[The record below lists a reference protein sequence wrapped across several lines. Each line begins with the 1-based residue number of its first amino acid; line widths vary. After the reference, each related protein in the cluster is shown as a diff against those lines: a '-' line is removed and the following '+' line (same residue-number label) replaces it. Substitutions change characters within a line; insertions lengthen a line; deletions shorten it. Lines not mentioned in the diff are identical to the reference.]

1 MINPQEKERLLAVYE
16 KNKPTIAAF
25 LKKTKN
31 ADDRHILAELMFCLQ
46 TAQSSAKSARNTIN
60 KLKEKNVLFTASESE
75 ILEMMEGVRFADKK
89 AGYLYRARAKLPE
102 IKSRLGSDPKELR
115 AWLVDNIDGMG
126 PKLASHFLRNI
137 GVFGLAI
144 LDVHVQNFLKR
155 NGLLVGEVGK
165 LKLHQYG
172 ENETVFL
179 KLADELKIPPQ
190 ELDIAIWMLG
200 NGSGEFY
207 G

>member
-1 MINPQEKERLLAVYE
+1 MAVYG
-16 KNKPTIAAF
+16 KNKPTIASF
-25 LKKTKN
+25 LSKTNRKDN
-31 ADDRHILAELMFCLQ
+31 QHILGELMFCLQ
-46 TAQSSAKSARNTIN
+46 TAQSSAKSARKTVE
-60 KLKEKNVLFTASESE
+60 KLTSDKTLFTASESD
-75 ILEMMEGVRFADKK
+75 ILNAMEGVRFADKK
-89 AGYLYRARAKLPE
+89 AGYLYRARSKLPE
-102 IKSRLGSDPKELR
+102 IKSRLGIDPKELR
-115 AWLVDNIDGMG
+115 AWLMDNIDGMG

-155 NGLLVGEVGK
+155 NNLLMGEVGK
-165 LKLHQYG
+165 LNMRQYQ
-172 ENETVFL
+172 ENERTFL
-179 KLADELKIPPQ
+179 KLAEELGVPPQ

>member
-1 MINPQEKERLLAVYE
+1 MLKPEESAKLLEVYDR
-16 KNKPTIAAF
+16 NKQTIKSF
-25 LKKTKN
+25 LSKASST
-31 ADDRHILAELMFCLQ
+31 DDKHILSELMFCLQ

-60 KLKEKNVLFTASESE
+60 KLKERNALFTASESD
-75 ILEMMEGVRFADKK
+75 ILENMEGVRFADKK

-102 IKSRLGSDPKELR
+102 IKSRLGSDPKEIR
-115 AWLVDNIDGMG
+115 SWLIDNVDGMG

-137 GVFGLAI
+137 GIFGLAI
-144 LDVHVQNFLKR
+144 LDIHVQTFMKR
-155 NGLLVGEVGK
+155 NGMLIGDVGK
-165 LKLHQYG
+165 LNLKQYLN
-172 ENETVFL
+172 NEKTFL
-179 KLADELKIPPQ
+179 ELSNELNVPPQ